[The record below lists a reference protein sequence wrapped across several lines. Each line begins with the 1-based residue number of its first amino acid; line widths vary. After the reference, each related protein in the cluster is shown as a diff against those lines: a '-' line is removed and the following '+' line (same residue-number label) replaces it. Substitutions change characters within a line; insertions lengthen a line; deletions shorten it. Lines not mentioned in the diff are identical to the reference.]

1 MVILF
6 NMKYGGSMQTNK
18 TVLFSSLCLGAKF
31 RYINKEKIYVKIAH
45 NPGEGC
51 IADWNYSLQSSTWIG
66 QGIYCLNDEGKDMY
80 VELVIENEIE
90 HKQKK

>member
-31 RYINKEKIYVKIAH
+31 RYINKEKIYVKIGH
-45 NPGEGC
+45 NPGEVV
-51 IADWNYSLQSSTWIG
+51 LLT
-66 QGIYCLNDEGKDMY
+66 GIILYNHQHGLDKVY
-80 VELVIENEIE
+80 IV
-90 HKQKK
+90 